1 MNSAMNSVPETCP
14 EIDVGGRLSP
24 RQLQIEQ
31 TGAGSTTACTSPRTR
46 WRSLRA
52 RCRSGPSF
60 LASFEARVCV
70 SASACLLCVSAS
82 AWLSGQG
89 SSLCVSC
96 VVSCV
101 RCELLA
107 VRAQEPW
114 RVCRLGDVTYTRFA
128 QLGLRLRGSVRFEV
142 RGRRVC
148 RLRCYVCVRV
158 CACVV
163 SCCPA
168 CILLIVPV
176 AAPAILS
183 FSMRVLCVF
192 IDLLRSP
199 SLRRDGV
206 DGVDCACGCARYIVF
221 LYVCFMCVY

>member
-1 MNSAMNSVPETCP
+1 MYVAKDAVAQLAGTLPQRAVVPCF
-14 EIDVGGRLSP
+14 VRGARL
-24 RQLQIEQ
+24 
-31 TGAGSTTACTSPRTR
+31 
-46 WRSLRA
+46 
-52 RCRSGPSF
+52 
-60 LASFEARVCV
+60 RVCV
-70 SASACLLCVSAS
+70 RVSALRVCVRVS
-82 AWLSGQG
+82 ALRV
-89 SSLCVSC
+89 CVC
-96 VVSCV
+96 VAVWEERSNHIRSCV

-183 FSMRVLCVF
+183 FSMRV
-192 IDLLRSP
+192 
-199 SLRRDGV
+199 
-206 DGVDCACGCARYIVF
+206 Y
-221 LYVCFMCVY
+221 